1 MIAERIA
8 RLDEQQRRV
17 LQVASVEGET
27 FTAEVVARVV
37 GIAEGDVVRLLSEA
51 LDRAHR
57 LVKAEGVR
65 HLHGQ
70 RLSIYRFRHILF
82 QKYLY
87 TTLDAVERSHLHDAV
102 ASALQALHGEQT
114 DDVAAEL
121 ARHFGAAGATDQ
133 AADFLK
139 RAGDRAGALVA
150 PGEAAQY
157 YLAAQDAYT
166 KAYGEGWNPMEQVAL
181 ERKIGEAFFRHGDYQ
196 EAAEHLQRAL
206 GLLGIRLPESRAQVQ
221 RALLGE
227 IVRQAAHRLL
237 PRLSTRPALGAVP
250 GPIQQEMDISYLIS
264 FIDFFSSRQER
275 FLLLA
280 FRMLNVAEANG
291 YVPWIARSCAGL
303 TMVFDFMS
311 LRRLARSYSSAG
323 RQPGRAG
330 ARSRR
335 HWPRHTTQQPTMH
348 GWRANGTV
356 HWSMASARSP
366 RLAKPERYASER
378 QPHGWWPQ
386 PSSAGGCATGPGGRR
401 RVGAHR

>member
-1 MIAERIA
+1 M
-8 RLDEQQRRV
+8 
-17 LQVASVEGET
+17 
-27 FTAEVVARVV
+27 
-37 GIAEGDVVRLLSEA
+37 RLLSAA
-51 LDRAHR
+51 LDRSHR

-65 HLHGQ
+65 HLQGQ

-121 ARHFGAAGATDQ
+121 ARHFSAAGATDQ

-157 YLAAQDAYT
+157 YLAARDAYT
-166 KAYGEGWNPMEQVAL
+166 KAYGKGWNPTEQVEL

-206 GLLGIRLPESRAQVQ
+206 GFLGIRLPESRAQVQ
-221 RALLGE
+221 RALLSE

-237 PRLSTRPALGAVP
+237 PRLTTRPALGSVP

-291 YVPWIARSCAGL
+291 CEPWIPRSCAGL
-303 TMVFDFMS
+303 TMVFDFLS
-311 LRRLARSYSSAG
+311 LRRLARSYSTRAVSLAEQVQDPAALAQAHHAAAHHAWLAG
-323 RQPGRAG
+323 QWDKALEHGERSLAALGEAG
-330 ARSRR
+330 AFRERSTAA
-335 HWPRHTTQQPTMH
+335 W
-348 GWRANGTV
+348 V
-356 HWSMASARSP
+356 VASALVCQDAR
-366 RLAKPERYASER
+366 R
-378 QPHGWWPQ
+378 
-386 PSSAGGCATGPGGRR
+386 GPGGQRKA
-401 RVGAHR
+401 GAHQ